1 MKLPQKAAILVLAI
15 FFFQISLLR
24 GQEPKII
31 RLSWQKAVQ
40 SAVNDN
46 LSLQI
51 FRTGLRQ
58 QQVNRR
64 KATYNFLPQLTFSS
78 SGTKNIERPEFVF
91 NVNGREQRFIIG
103 SRYNIIH
110 SLDLNVPLFLGGSR
124 FSNLKLQKNLQ
135 KSLNEELQGKEA
147 DTVLLTLRNYF
158 EALLDLN
165 LIRVNTEADRV
176 ARENFRQVQSAYRQG
191 TTSKLDLLRA
201 KARASA
207 TIPAL
212 LSARNRFKLAL
223 QQLKQNL
230 NIAPGDSLVLE
241 DSLQTANFW
250 NPSRNADEAALVR
263 EALQNRPEIH
273 GAQWAIEAARN
284 RRRLRMSAFFPDIVF
299 NASLQQQAQVENIF
313 PKGDEYT
320 RIKRVSIAFQ
330 WPLFQ
335 SGQRF
340 LDYQK
345 ASIEAEKFTI
355 QKKLI
360 EQNIAVEIH
369 QAWYNYQD
377 ARARLQA
384 LRDSKDASEESLR
397 TANLYFTQGLAT
409 QLDVIAAQLE
419 VTRSKTELLKGI
431 FQYNI
436 SQLQL
441 MHATGRLN
449 QIWK

>member
-1 MKLPQKAAILVLAI
+1 MNNSKRAAILILA
-15 FFFQISLLR
+15 FFLLQISTLR

-31 RLSWQKAVQ
+31 RLSWRKVAQNTVT
-40 SAVNDN
+40 DN

-51 FRTGLRQ
+51 FRTGLRRQ
-58 QQVNRR
+58 HVDRR
-64 KATYNFLPQLTFSS
+64 KAKFNFLPQLTFSS
-78 SGTKNIERPEFVF
+78 IGTKNIERPEFVF

-124 FSNLKLQKNLQ
+124 FTNLKLQKNLE
-135 KSLNEELQGKEA
+135 KSLNQELQGKEA
-147 DTVLLTLRNYF
+147 DTVLLTLKNYF
-158 EALLDLN
+158 EALLNRN
-165 LIRVNTEADRV
+165 LIRVNAEADRV

-191 TTSKLDLLRA
+191 TASKLDLLRA

-207 TIPAL
+207 TVPAL
-212 LSARNRFKLAL
+212 LTARNRFKLSL
-223 QQLKQNL
+223 QQLKLNL
-230 NIAPGDSLVLE
+230 NITAGDSLVLE
-241 DSLQTANFW
+241 DSLHVTNFW
-250 NPSRNADEAALVR
+250 IPSQKER
-263 EALQNRPEIH
+263 EASLVQEALRNRPEVK
-273 GAQWAIEAARN
+273 GAQWAIEAALN
-284 RRRLRMSAFFPDIVF
+284 RRRLRMAAFLPDIVF
-299 NASLQQQAQVENIF
+299 DASLQQQAQVENLF
-313 PKGDEYT
+313 PRGDKYT
-320 RIKRVSIAFQ
+320 RIKRVAISFQ

-345 ASIEAEKFTI
+345 AGIEAKKFTI

-360 EQNIAVEIH
+360 KQTIAMEIH
-369 QAWYNYQD
+369 QAWFNYQD
-377 ARARLQA
+377 ARARLKA

-397 TANLYFTQGLAT
+397 AANLYFKQGLAT

-441 MHATGRLN
+441 LHATGKLN
-449 QIWK
+449 QIWR